1 MYELSRVRLYSIGP
15 AGARYADTVLDLRGV
30 GEPVPSPAPTQ
41 AEFFE
46 EEPVG
51 PPRRPAPAGVLFLEN
66 GGGKSVLL
74 KLIFSVMLPGHRN
87 TLGGASSGV
96 LRKFL
101 LADDCGHVAL
111 EWQHTVTGE
120 TVVVGKVSEWRGRQV
135 SNDPRKFAEAWY
147 SFRPGPGLSLDSLP
161 VAESAAV
168 RPAAEGASTARG
180 RRRTMKGF
188 RDALTEAGKA
198 YPHLDVV
205 WVEIHER
212 WNEHLG
218 ELGLDPELFRY
229 QREMNADEGEAAGL
243 FAVKND
249 SDFTDLLLRAVTDT
263 RDTDGLAD
271 LVHGFAHKLGRRA
284 ELTAE
289 RDFTAGSLD
298 LLQRIADAAERR
310 EQACGVHAGAERRTR
325 TLARRLSA
333 RGAEERA
340 RAAELAERV
349 ASAEQAVTDAEG
361 ARRRSE
367 LVAAELA
374 YRHASLALAAA
385 EKGAAAQRRELSDA
399 RTLHSAWQ
407 AAETVLRHRAA
418 ADRSAR
424 VAAAIRE
431 AERDAAPALAAR
443 AKAAADLVRAL
454 HAAAE
459 DGERVAGEEEDRA
472 AALQEAGEA
481 AHRDA
486 TSAATAAQRA
496 RSDAEH
502 LRQRLAEVE
511 QETAEAVR
519 AGWLDDSAPDA
530 DPARA
535 ALAAS
540 DAEKTTVAA
549 FDEARETARRTA
561 DHAKSA
567 AAEEA
572 RAELAAARAVDAAR
586 AAESAYDAER
596 RAAEALGAEQR
607 LIELLGLPQPSATVP
622 APRGGARPSAA
633 EARGTGRVTVRI
645 PDPGAIGGQGTRALP
660 ADADRAGWITV
671 RVDEEDVDDV
681 GLSQLPAAFRA
692 GPAPYAPPP
701 TEDPALRD
709 PGSCGRVSCDPGSC
723 GHASCG
729 PGSCGRASCDPGS
742 CGHASCDPGSCGPAS
757 CDPGS
762 CGRASCDPGAC
773 GHASCDPGACGHA
786 SCDPGSRDR
795 ASRDHAYASDEPLT
809 DARGRH
815 PAEGRRPACGEGP
828 SAVDAPGVGEPR
840 PADRMT
846 GRVDGAARVDAG
858 WSGVHAAGG
867 RMGSCPVDGAAPA
880 GPTEGDG
887 AAAGDGRPGAGPA
900 GQVAGRVVETGAAS
914 VDGGRPD
921 AGPVGEAEASRAVG
935 REAAR
940 AGEAEAGQAL
950 RRRPLA
956 AEARPAG
963 RVTMRIDEAGGAP
976 SGGGPRPDGPRE
988 ATRAVAAESRPSGE
1002 VSARIEDGSGD
1013 GDEARS
1019 ETAADTVR
1027 AEGPGAGARR
1037 AEGAGAGASRAEGAG
1052 AGATRAEGVRA
1063 DAGRAEG
1070 AGAGAVRTEG
1080 AGAGAARA
1088 DAAGAEGARA
1098 ESARADA
1105 VRAEDARAEG
1115 AGADAVRAGGA
1126 RAEGAGGGAVRA
1138 EGARADAVRDDTAR
1152 ADAVR
1157 ADAVRAE
1164 GARTGVTGSDATDES
1179 DCWSPDPGG
1188 EPGRERTG
1196 RSRPARRP
1204 LADGPLTAEELDRN
1218 ADALRELLDE
1228 SVAAAE
1234 RQLFELRTAAAEDSR
1249 ILGALGDGGLLP
1261 PSPDVLAAVEYLGE
1275 HGIPAL
1281 PGWRY
1286 LAQAVDPADHAAVLA
1301 ARPELVDGV
1310 VITDPDSH
1318 ARAREVLG
1326 QASLLPRSAVAVG
1339 TSAALL
1345 APTPA
1350 SGTEDSGVFLVPPN
1364 PAMHDERAA
1373 DDERRE
1379 LRARAT
1385 ERDEEIR
1392 ALAARLAG
1400 DRALSARLA
1409 SWRTG
1414 CPPGRLAELAA
1425 AAETAREAADTA
1437 QRALVEARTARA
1449 EADEAATEAARVRD
1463 ERQEAAQRARRV
1475 ADALAGLAYRLR
1487 ERATWQTRLREL
1499 AEEAAEYEERAAG
1512 CVDRARAADE
1522 DRRAAQRAADDAR
1535 RTARALRAE
1544 RAEIAGAPDDLG
1556 EDTEPPSAS
1565 LPALREA
1572 YRAASQVYEKVGVGA
1587 DLRAEQA
1594 RAESDESAAL
1604 ASLDRLTNK
1613 VRTRAAQLLEGTDGA
1628 DGPSRQAAAA
1638 RAESLV
1644 QMLESRAS
1652 AASEQLGRLRG
1663 EAERLAPADG
1673 DAHTELPEQLVPA
1686 DAEQA
1691 KELLRTANGE
1701 LAARTDALDTAR
1713 TAHADLVRA
1722 HRSAE
1727 DAAGG
1732 FDETAALLRD
1742 LLRDGPGAEDDGE
1755 RPEPYAG
1762 GLAEAR
1768 QSAAEA
1774 RRSLRGCAAD
1784 LSAAEAAVREAG
1796 DVLVRHANST
1806 RYEQVRTPA
1815 RQQIRE
1821 LPAAALPEHAAAW
1834 AEAFAPRLRVLTD
1847 ELEQLE
1853 RNRDSIVDRLR
1864 GLVESCLA
1872 TLRSAQRLS
1881 RLPEGLGEWSGQ
1893 EFLRIRFEDPD
1904 QATLTER
1911 LGEVIDE
1918 ATRSAVR
1925 KNSDLRRDGMSL
1937 LLRGVHAALQPR
1949 GVAVE
1954 ILKPDAVLRAERV
1967 PVGQMGDVFSGGQL
1981 LTAAIALYCT
1991 MAALRSNDRGR
2002 DKHRHA
2008 GTLFLDNPI
2017 GRANATYLLELQRAV
2032 ADALGVQL
2040 LYTTG
2045 LFDTTALAEF
2055 PLVIRLRNDADLR
2068 AGLKYISVEEHL
2080 RPGLPVRE
2088 PEEEPQVHGQI
2099 TATRMYRR
2107 PDADAPA
2114 SAPASA
2120 RASADGP

>member
-30 GEPVPSPAPTQ
+30 GAPVPRPAPAQ
-41 AEFFE
+41 ADFFE
-46 EEPVG
+46 DEPVG

-111 EWQHTVTGE
+111 EWQHVLTGE
-120 TVVVGKVSEWRGRQV
+120 SVVVGKVSEWRGRQV

-147 SFRPGPGLSLDSLP
+147 SFRPGPGMSLDSLP
-161 VAESAAV
+161 VAEATVV
-168 RPAAEGASTARG
+168 RPRQESGEGSSGAQG

-188 RDALTEAGKA
+188 RDVLTEAGKN
-198 YPHLDVV
+198 YPNLDVV
-205 WVEIHER
+205 WEEGHER
-212 WNEHLG
+212 WNVHLG

-298 LLQRIADAAERR
+298 LLSRIADAAEQR
-310 EQACGVHAGAERRTR
+310 ERAREVHAGAERRTR
-325 TLARRLSA
+325 GLAQRLHA
-333 RGAEERA
+333 RGTEERG
-340 RAAELAERV
+340 RAAELAEQV
-349 ASAEQAVTDAEG
+349 AAAAHRVTDAE
-361 ARRRSE
+361 RVRERRS
-367 LVAAELA
+367 LVSAELA

-385 EKGAAAQRRELSDA
+385 EKGAAAQRRELNDA

-407 AAETVLRHRAA
+407 AAEIALRHRAA

-443 AKAAADLVRAL
+443 ATAAADLVRAL
-454 HAAAE
+454 HTAAE
-459 DGERVAGEEEDRA
+459 AGERIANEEEERS
-472 AALQEAGEA
+472 AALQEAGES

-486 TSAATAAQRA
+486 TTAATHAQRA
-496 RSDAEH
+496 RSEAEH
-502 LRQRLAEVE
+502 LKQRLSEVAE
-511 QETAEAVR
+511 ETAEAVR

-540 DAEKTTVAA
+540 DAEKTAVEAW
-549 FDEARETARRTA
+549 DSAREAARQATDRAREATAR
-561 DHAKSA
+561 HSA
-567 AAEEA
+567 
-572 RAELAAARAVDAAR
+572 AELAAARAEDAAEAAER
-586 AAESAYDAER
+586 AYEAERGAAESI
-596 RAAEALGAEQR
+596 GAEQR
-607 LIELLGLPQPSATVP
+607 LADLLGLPQSEAKSLGLPGPRTATSGTDTG
-622 APRGGARPSAA
+622 APRRP
-633 EARGTGRVTVRI
+633 
-645 PDPGAIGGQGTRALP
+645 
-660 ADADRAGWITV
+660 
-671 RVDEEDVDDV
+671 
-681 GLSQLPAAFRA
+681 
-692 GPAPYAPPP
+692 
-701 TEDPALRD
+701 
-709 PGSCGRVSCDPGSC
+709 
-723 GHASCG
+723 
-729 PGSCGRASCDPGS
+729 
-742 CGHASCDPGSCGPAS
+742 
-757 CDPGS
+757 
-762 CGRASCDPGAC
+762 
-773 GHASCDPGACGHA
+773 
-786 SCDPGSRDR
+786 
-795 ASRDHAYASDEPLT
+795 
-809 DARGRH
+809 
-815 PAEGRRPACGEGP
+815 
-828 SAVDAPGVGEPR
+828 
-840 PADRMT
+840 
-846 GRVDGAARVDAG
+846 
-858 WSGVHAAGG
+858 
-867 RMGSCPVDGAAPA
+867 
-880 GPTEGDG
+880 
-887 AAAGDGRPGAGPA
+887 
-900 GQVAGRVVETGAAS
+900 
-914 VDGGRPD
+914 
-921 AGPVGEAEASRAVG
+921 
-935 REAAR
+935 
-940 AGEAEAGQAL
+940 
-950 RRRPLA
+950 
-956 AEARPAG
+956 
-963 RVTMRIDEAGGAP
+963 
-976 SGGGPRPDGPRE
+976 
-988 ATRAVAAESRPSGE
+988 
-1002 VSARIEDGSGD
+1002 
-1013 GDEARS
+1013 
-1019 ETAADTVR
+1019 TA
-1027 AEGPGAGARR
+1027 
-1037 AEGAGAGASRAEGAG
+1037 
-1052 AGATRAEGVRA
+1052 
-1063 DAGRAEG
+1063 
-1070 AGAGAVRTEG
+1070 
-1080 AGAGAARA
+1080 
-1088 DAAGAEGARA
+1088 
-1098 ESARADA
+1098 
-1105 VRAEDARAEG
+1105 
-1115 AGADAVRAGGA
+1115 
-1126 RAEGAGGGAVRA
+1126 
-1138 EGARADAVRDDTAR
+1138 
-1152 ADAVR
+1152 
-1157 ADAVRAE
+1157 
-1164 GARTGVTGSDATDES
+1164 
-1179 DCWSPDPGG
+1179 
-1188 EPGRERTG
+1188 
-1196 RSRPARRP
+1196 
-1204 LADGPLTAEELDRN
+1204 GPLTAEELDRN
-1218 ADALRELLDE
+1218 ADGLRELLE
-1228 SVAAAE
+1228 EGVAGAE
-1234 RQLFELRTAAAEDSR
+1234 RQLFDLRTAAADDAR

-1261 PSPDVLAAVEYLGE
+1261 PGPDVLAAVEYLGE
-1275 HGIPAL
+1275 HGVPAL

-1286 LAQAVDPADHAAVLA
+1286 LAQSVDPADHTRVLA

-1310 VITDPDSH
+1310 IITDPDTH
-1318 ARAREVLG
+1318 ARAREVLA
-1326 QASLLPRSAVAVG
+1326 QAALLPRSAVAVG
-1339 TSAALL
+1339 TAAALL

-1350 SGTEDSGVFLVPPN
+1350 PDERETGVFLVPPN
-1364 PAMHDERAA
+1364 PAMHDESAA
-1373 DDERRE
+1373 DEERQA
-1379 LRARAT
+1379 LRARAI

-1400 DRALSARLA
+1400 DRALAARLG

-1414 CPPGRLAELAA
+1414 CPAGRLGELAA
-1425 AAETAREAADTA
+1425 AAEETRTAAEEAAA
-1437 QRALVEARTARA
+1437 ELAEARAARDGTDEVAA
-1449 EADEAATEAARVRD
+1449 EATRVRD
-1463 ERQEAAQRARRV
+1463 ERQETAQRARRA
-1475 ADALAGLAYRLR
+1475 ADLLAGLAHRLR
-1487 ERATWQTRLREL
+1487 ERASWQSRMREL
-1499 AEEAAEYEERAAG
+1499 ADEAAEFEDRAEE

-1544 RAEIAGAPDDLG
+1544 RSEIAGVPDDLG
-1556 EDTEPPSAS
+1556 EAPEAASAS

-1572 YRAASQVYEKVGVGA
+1572 YRAASQLYEKVGVGA

-1594 RAESDESAAL
+1594 RAEGEESAAL
-1604 ASLDRLTNK
+1604 AELNRLTNK
-1613 VRTRAAQLLEGTDGA
+1613 VRTRAETLLESPDAA

-1644 QMLESRAS
+1644 HMLETRAS

-1663 EAERLAPADG
+1663 EAERLAPTDG
-1673 DAHTELPEQLVPA
+1673 EAHTELPEDLVPA
-1686 DAEQA
+1686 DADRA
-1691 KELLRTANGE
+1691 KELLRTAGGE
-1701 LAARTDALDTAR
+1701 LATATEALTAARDRHEELLR
-1713 TAHADLVRA
+1713 GHRA
-1722 HRSAE
+1722 AE

-1742 LLRDGPGAEDDGE
+1742 LLRDHADAEDAADG
-1755 RPEPYAG
+1755 RIEPYAG
-1762 GLAEAR
+1762 RVEDAR
-1768 QSAAEA
+1768 QAAAES

-1784 LSAAEAAVREAG
+1784 LSTADSAVREAS
-1796 DVLVRHANST
+1796 DILVRHANST

-1821 LPAAALPEHAAAW
+1821 LPAAALPDHAAKW

-1864 GLVESCLA
+1864 GLVESSLT

-1918 ATRSAVR
+1918 ATRAAVK

-1937 LLRGVHAALQPR
+1937 LLRGVSAALQPR

-2002 DKHRHA
+2002 DKQRHA

-2080 RPGLPVRE
+2080 RPGLPQQDPSGE
-2088 PEEEPQVHGQI
+2088 AVHGQI

-2107 PDADAPA
+2107 PEEPAPEEPADPA
-2114 SAPASA
+2114 
-2120 RASADGP
+2120 GG

>member
-30 GEPVPSPAPTQ
+30 GAPVPRPAPAQ
-41 AEFFE
+41 ADFFE
-46 EEPVG
+46 DEPVG

-111 EWQHTVTGE
+111 EWQHVLTGE
-120 TVVVGKVSEWRGRQV
+120 SVVVGKVSEWRGRQV

-147 SFRPGPGLSLDSLP
+147 SFRPGPGMSLDSLP
-161 VAESAAV
+161 VAEATVV
-168 RPAAEGASTARG
+168 RPRQESGEGSSGAQG

-188 RDALTEAGKA
+188 RDILTEAGKN
-198 YPHLDVV
+198 YPNLDVV
-205 WVEIHER
+205 WEEGHER
-212 WNEHLG
+212 WNVHLG

-298 LLQRIADAAERR
+298 LLSRIADAAEQR
-310 EQACGVHAGAERRTR
+310 ERAREVHAGAERRTR
-325 TLARRLSA
+325 GLAQRLHA
-333 RGAEERA
+333 RGTEERG
-340 RAAELAERV
+340 RAAELAEQV
-349 ASAEQAVTDAEG
+349 AAAAHRVTDAER
-361 ARRRSE
+361 ARERRS
-367 LVAAELA
+367 LVSAELA

-385 EKGAAAQRRELSDA
+385 EKGAAAQRRELNDA

-407 AAETVLRHRAA
+407 AAEIALRHRAA

-443 AKAAADLVRAL
+443 ATAAADLVRAL

-459 DGERVAGEEEDRA
+459 AGERIANEEEERS
-472 AALQEAGEA
+472 AALQEAGES

-486 TSAATAAQRA
+486 TTAATHAQRA
-496 RSDAEH
+496 RSESEH
-502 LRQRLAEVE
+502 LKQRLFEVAE
-511 QETAEAVR
+511 ETAEAVR

-540 DAEKTTVAA
+540 DAEKTAVEAW
-549 FDEARETARRTA
+549 DSAREAARQATDRA
-561 DHAKSA
+561 REASA
-567 AAEEA
+567 RHSA
-572 RAELAAARAVDAAR
+572 AELAAARAEDAAEAAER
-586 AAESAYDAER
+586 AYGAERGAAESI
-596 RAAEALGAEQR
+596 GAEQR
-607 LIELLGLPQPSATVP
+607 LADLLGLPQSEAKSLGLPGPRTATSGTDTG
-622 APRGGARPSAA
+622 APRC
-633 EARGTGRVTVRI
+633 
-645 PDPGAIGGQGTRALP
+645 
-660 ADADRAGWITV
+660 
-671 RVDEEDVDDV
+671 
-681 GLSQLPAAFRA
+681 
-692 GPAPYAPPP
+692 P
-701 TEDPALRD
+701 TA
-709 PGSCGRVSCDPGSC
+709 
-723 GHASCG
+723 
-729 PGSCGRASCDPGS
+729 
-742 CGHASCDPGSCGPAS
+742 
-757 CDPGS
+757 
-762 CGRASCDPGAC
+762 
-773 GHASCDPGACGHA
+773 
-786 SCDPGSRDR
+786 
-795 ASRDHAYASDEPLT
+795 
-809 DARGRH
+809 
-815 PAEGRRPACGEGP
+815 
-828 SAVDAPGVGEPR
+828 
-840 PADRMT
+840 
-846 GRVDGAARVDAG
+846 
-858 WSGVHAAGG
+858 
-867 RMGSCPVDGAAPA
+867 
-880 GPTEGDG
+880 
-887 AAAGDGRPGAGPA
+887 
-900 GQVAGRVVETGAAS
+900 
-914 VDGGRPD
+914 
-921 AGPVGEAEASRAVG
+921 
-935 REAAR
+935 
-940 AGEAEAGQAL
+940 
-950 RRRPLA
+950 
-956 AEARPAG
+956 
-963 RVTMRIDEAGGAP
+963 
-976 SGGGPRPDGPRE
+976 
-988 ATRAVAAESRPSGE
+988 
-1002 VSARIEDGSGD
+1002 
-1013 GDEARS
+1013 
-1019 ETAADTVR
+1019 
-1027 AEGPGAGARR
+1027 
-1037 AEGAGAGASRAEGAG
+1037 
-1052 AGATRAEGVRA
+1052 
-1063 DAGRAEG
+1063 
-1070 AGAGAVRTEG
+1070 
-1080 AGAGAARA
+1080 
-1088 DAAGAEGARA
+1088 
-1098 ESARADA
+1098 
-1105 VRAEDARAEG
+1105 
-1115 AGADAVRAGGA
+1115 
-1126 RAEGAGGGAVRA
+1126 
-1138 EGARADAVRDDTAR
+1138 
-1152 ADAVR
+1152 
-1157 ADAVRAE
+1157 
-1164 GARTGVTGSDATDES
+1164 
-1179 DCWSPDPGG
+1179 
-1188 EPGRERTG
+1188 
-1196 RSRPARRP
+1196 
-1204 LADGPLTAEELDRN
+1204 GPLTAEELDRN
-1218 ADALRELLDE
+1218 ADGLRELLE
-1228 SVAAAE
+1228 EGVAGAE
-1234 RQLFELRTAAAEDSR
+1234 RQLFDLRTAAADDAR

-1261 PSPDVLAAVEYLGE
+1261 PGPDVLAAVEYLGE
-1275 HGIPAL
+1275 HGVPAL

-1286 LAQAVDPADHAAVLA
+1286 LAQSVDPADHTRVLA

-1310 VITDPDSH
+1310 IITDPDTH
-1318 ARAREVLG
+1318 ARAREVLA
-1326 QASLLPRSAVAVG
+1326 QAALLPRSAVAVG
-1339 TSAALL
+1339 TAAALL

-1350 SGTEDSGVFLVPPN
+1350 PDERETGVFLVPPN
-1364 PAMHDERAA
+1364 PAMHDESAA
-1373 DDERRE
+1373 DEERQA
-1379 LRARAT
+1379 LRARAI

-1400 DRALSARLA
+1400 DRALAARLG

-1414 CPPGRLAELAA
+1414 CPAGRLGELAA
-1425 AAETAREAADTA
+1425 AAEETRTAAEEAAA
-1437 QRALVEARTARA
+1437 ELAEARAARA
-1449 EADEAATEAARVRD
+1449 ETDEVAAEATRVRD
-1463 ERQEAAQRARRV
+1463 ERQETAQRARRA
-1475 ADALAGLAYRLR
+1475 ADLLAGLAHRLR
-1487 ERATWQTRLREL
+1487 ERASWQSRMREL
-1499 AEEAAEYEERAAG
+1499 ADEAAEFEARAEE

-1544 RAEIAGAPDDLG
+1544 RSEIAGVPDDLG
-1556 EDTEPPSAS
+1556 EAPEGASAS

-1572 YRAASQVYEKVGVGA
+1572 YRAASQLYEKVGVGA

-1594 RAESDESAAL
+1594 RAEGEESAAL
-1604 ASLDRLTNK
+1604 AELNRLTNK
-1613 VRTRAAQLLEGTDGA
+1613 VRTRAEALLESPDAA

-1644 QMLESRAS
+1644 QMLETRAS

-1663 EAERLAPADG
+1663 EAERLAPTEG
-1673 DAHTELPEQLVPA
+1673 EAHTELPGDLVPA
-1686 DAEQA
+1686 DADRA
-1691 KELLRTANGE
+1691 KELLRTAAGE
-1701 LAARTDALDTAR
+1701 LATATESLTAARDRHEELLR
-1713 TAHADLVRA
+1713 GHRA
-1722 HRSAE
+1722 AE

-1742 LLRDGPGAEDDGE
+1742 LLRDHQDAEDAADG
-1755 RPEPYAG
+1755 RIEPYAG
-1762 GLAEAR
+1762 RVEDAR
-1768 QSAAEA
+1768 QAAAES

-1784 LSAAEAAVREAG
+1784 LSTADSAVREAS
-1796 DVLVRHANST
+1796 DILVRHANST

-1821 LPAAALPEHAAAW
+1821 LPAAALPDHAAKW

-1864 GLVESCLA
+1864 GLVESSLT

-1918 ATRSAVR
+1918 ATRAAVK

-1937 LLRGVHAALQPR
+1937 LLRGVSAALQPR

-2002 DKHRHA
+2002 DKQRHA

-2080 RPGLPVRE
+2080 RPGLPQQDPSGE
-2088 PEEEPQVHGQI
+2088 AVHGQI

-2107 PDADAPA
+2107 PEDPAPEETADPA
-2114 SAPASA
+2114 
-2120 RASADGP
+2120 GG

>member
-310 EQACGVHAGAERRTR
+310 EQARGVHAGAERRTR

-385 EKGAAAQRRELSDA
+385 EKGAAAQRRELVDA

-645 PDPGAIGGQGTRALP
+645 PDPGAVGGQGTRALP

-692 GPAPYAPPP
+692 GPAPHAPPP
-701 TEDPALRD
+701 TEDPALHD
-709 PGSCGRVSCDPGSC
+709 PGSCDC
-723 GHASCG
+723 A
-729 PGSCGRASCDPGS
+729 SCGRASCDPGS
-742 CGHASCDPGSCGPAS
+742 CGRASCGHASCDPGS

-762 CGRASCDPGAC
+762 CGRASCDPGSRDRA
-773 GHASCDPGACGHA
+773 A
-786 SCDPGSRDR
+786 CDPGSRDR

-815 PAEGRRPACGEGP
+815 PAEGRYPACGEGP
-828 SAVDAPGVGEPR
+828 SAVDAPGVCESR

-900 GQVAGRVVETGAAS
+900 GQVAGHVAEAGAAS

-963 RVTMRIDEAGGAP
+963 RVTVRIDEAGGAP

-1013 GDEARS
+1013 GDEVRS
-1019 ETAADTVR
+1019 ETAAAAGR
-1027 AEGPGAGARR
+1027 AEG
-1037 AEGAGAGASRAEGAG
+1037 SRAEGAG
-1052 AGATRAEGVRA
+1052 AETGRAEGVRAEGAGA

-1070 AGAGAVRTEG
+1070 AGAGAARVG
-1080 AGAGAARA
+1080 GVRA
-1088 DAAGAEGARA
+1088 DAAGMEGARA
-1098 ESARADA
+1098 EGVRAEGVRADA
-1105 VRAEDARAEG
+1105 VRAEDGRAEG
-1115 AGADAVRAGGA
+1115 AGADTGRAEGV

-1138 EGARADAVRDDTAR
+1138 EGARADAVRDDTVR

-1157 ADAVRAE
+1157 ADA
-1164 GARTGVTGSDATDES
+1164 ARTGVTDSDATDES

-1188 EPGRERTG
+1188 EPGRERSG

-1218 ADALRELLDE
+1218 ADALRELLEE

-1286 LAQAVDPADHAAVLA
+1286 LAQSVDPADHAAVLA

-1463 ERQEAAQRARRV
+1463 ECQEAAQRARRV

-1544 RAEIAGAPDDLG
+1544 RAEIAGAPDDLS

-1663 EAERLAPADG
+1663 EAERLAPAGG
-1673 DAHTELPEQLVPA
+1673 DAHTELPEELVPA

-2120 RASADGP
+2120 GASADGS

>member
-1 MYELSRVRLYSIGP
+1 MYELSRIRLYSIGP

-147 SFRPGPGLSLDSLP
+147 SFRPGPGMSLDSLP

-168 RPAAEGASTARG
+168 RPAVEGASTARG

-310 EQACGVHAGAERRTR
+310 EQARGVHAGAERRTR
-325 TLARRLSA
+325 TLSRRLSA

-349 ASAEQAVTDAEG
+349 ASAAQAVTDAEG
-361 ARRRSE
+361 ARGRSD

-385 EKGAAAQRRELSDA
+385 EKGAAAQRRELNDA

-459 DGERVAGEEEDRA
+459 DGERVANEEEERS
-472 AALQEAGEA
+472 AALQETGEA

-567 AAEEA
+567 AAVEA

-586 AAESAYDAER
+586 ATESAYDAER

-607 LIELLGLPQPSATVP
+607 LIELLGLPQPTAAVP
-622 APRGGARPSAA
+622 APRGAARPSAA
-633 EARGTGRVTVRI
+633 NSRAAGGVTVRI
-645 PDPGAIGGQGTRALP
+645 PDAGGRGAGRRAARTLP
-660 ADADRAGWITV
+660 ADSGRDGWITV
-671 RVDEEDVDDV
+671 RVDEEDADDI

-692 GPAPYAPPP
+692 APHAPPTIPPDSESEPAPHDHDYAPEDPP
-701 TEDPALRD
+701 TDTRSRFEAEN
-709 PGSCGRVSCDPGSC
+709 
-723 GHASCG
+723 HAA
-729 PGSCGRASCDPGS
+729 P
-742 CGHASCDPGSCGPAS
+742 
-757 CDPGS
+757 
-762 CGRASCDPGAC
+762 
-773 GHASCDPGACGHA
+773 
-786 SCDPGSRDR
+786 
-795 ASRDHAYASDEPLT
+795 
-809 DARGRH
+809 
-815 PAEGRRPACGEGP
+815 GP
-828 SAVDAPGVGEPR
+828 SAGRPRGGGAVPG
-840 PADRMT
+840 
-846 GRVDGAARVDAG
+846 
-858 WSGVHAAGG
+858 
-867 RMGSCPVDGAAPA
+867 
-880 GPTEGDG
+880 TEGGSAVVGDGFPGTGPVSGGGVSASCVVGDPCPGG
-887 AAAGDGRPGAGPA
+887 AAAGRVEEDSGAEAGGISGPSA
-900 GQVAGRVVETGAAS
+900 AHLRGGDVASGSVVRSADVVAGAEGASAVAGDS
-914 VDGGRPD
+914 LS
-921 AGPVGEAEASRAVG
+921 ATGPVGEAGRARRVEGDAASVG
-935 REAAR
+935 DQCLGTGPVDESGDTARVDGGAEGARPARHGAAST
-940 AGEAEAGQAL
+940 EVAEAGPGEAH

-956 AEARPAG
+956 AESRPAG
-963 RVTMRIDEAGGAP
+963 RVTVRIDEAQDAASGGGGPRPEGRRGAVPVVPVDSHGDGGQAGTEAATDTADVGHAAP
-976 SGGGPRPDGPRE
+976 SGDGPRPDGPRG
-988 ATRAVAAESRPSGE
+988 ARVVAAESRPPGE
-1002 VSARIEDGSGD
+1002 VSARVGDVDGGQ
-1013 GDEARS
+1013 GEP
-1019 ETAADTVR
+1019 EAADS
-1027 AEGPGAGARR
+1027 G
-1037 AEGAGAGASRAEGAG
+1037 
-1052 AGATRAEGVRA
+1052 TRPADVTPANVTPA
-1063 DAGRAEG
+1063 DADSGS
-1070 AGAGAVRTEG
+1070 
-1080 AGAGAARA
+1080 A
-1088 DAAGAEGARA
+1088 D
-1098 ESARADA
+1098 
-1105 VRAEDARAEG
+1105 
-1115 AGADAVRAGGA
+1115 
-1126 RAEGAGGGAVRA
+1126 
-1138 EGARADAVRDDTAR
+1138 DD
-1152 ADAVR
+1152 
-1157 ADAVRAE
+1157 
-1164 GARTGVTGSDATDES
+1164 S
-1179 DCWSPDPGG
+1179 DCWSPEPGG
-1188 EPGRERTG
+1188 EPDRERDRG
-1196 RSRPARRP
+1196 RHSRPAPRAF
-1204 LADGPLTAEELDRN
+1204 ADGPLTAEELDRN
-1218 ADALRELLDE
+1218 AEALRELLEE
-1228 SVAAAE
+1228 SVASAE
-1234 RQLFELRTAAAEDSR
+1234 RQLFELRTAAAEDAR

-1286 LAQAVDPADHAAVLA
+1286 LAQAVDPVDHAAVLA

-1310 VITDPDSH
+1310 VITDPGTH

-1350 SGTEDSGVFLVPPN
+1350 PGTEDSGVFLVPPN

-1373 DDERRE
+1373 DDERRG

-1437 QRALVEARTARA
+1437 QRELVEGRTARA

-1522 DRRAAQRAADDAR
+1522 DRRAAQRAADDAH

-1556 EDTEPPSAS
+1556 EVTEPPSAS

-1673 DAHTELPEQLVPA
+1673 DAHAELPEEMVPA

-1722 HRSAE
+1722 HRAAE

-1768 QSAAEA
+1768 QAAAES

-1784 LSAAEAAVREAG
+1784 LSAAESAVREAS

-1904 QATLTER
+1904 QASLTER

-1918 ATRSAVR
+1918 ATHSAVR

-1937 LLRGVHAALQPR
+1937 LLRGVHAALLPR

-1967 PVGQMGDVFSGGQL
+1967 PVRQMGDVFSGGQL

-2088 PEEEPQVHGQI
+2088 PEEEQQVHGQI

-2107 PDADAPA
+2107 PEADADEPVEA
-2114 SAPASA
+2114 
-2120 RASADGP
+2120 ADRP